1 MKRLVHNALAVSAL
15 AAGLSLVATP
25 AFADVFLDYT
35 VVETVVPGAD
45 PAVLDPVDKINGAYS
60 ERITFDGLGGFET
73 HAIADFTQYL
83 NTEGGNPISSQLNV
97 PPPAPGTCGG
107 LGQPVCPPPPTPNQY
122 GIYAIFTS
130 EGTVAGGPGIFT
142 FAGGTGSVRVFIDPL
157 LDTSKTL
164 GATGGSAP
172 IIANDA
178 DDLEI
183 LFANDLDS
191 GFGILV
197 AGIGGFFDL
206 VFRDPTLTAFGA
218 TYWTN
223 LPPPGTFRA
232 NIDGDF
238 DTFVPAGTL
247 TLTGDVSNVF
257 IPEPATLALLGSGL
271 FAAGVAARRRR
282 KAQQ

>member
-1 MKRLVHNALAVSAL
+1 MKRLVNNALAVSAL
-15 AAGLSLVATP
+15 AAGLSLVAAP
-25 AFADVFLDYT
+25 AQADVFLDFA
-35 VVETVVPGAD
+35 VVETVVPGANS
-45 PAVLDPVDKINGAYS
+45 AVLDPVDKINGAYS

-83 NTEGGNPISSQLNV
+83 RDEGGTPVSSQLNV
-97 PPPAPGTCGG
+97 PPDGPCGG
-107 LGQPVCPPPPTPNQY
+107 AGQPECPTLNQY

-130 EGTVAGGPGIFT
+130 DGTVSPMGPGF
-142 FAGGTGSVRVFIDPL
+142 FQFSGGNGSVRVFIDPN
-157 LDTSKTL
+157 LDTTKTL

-172 IIANDA
+172 IIAGNA
-178 DDLEI
+178 DDIEI
-183 LFANDLDS
+183 MFANDLDS
-191 GFGILV
+191 AFGILTP
-197 AGIGGFFDL
+197 IGGFFDL

-218 TYWTN
+218 TYWVN

-257 IPEPATLALLGSGL
+257 IPEPATLALLSSGL

-282 KAQQ
+282 KAQKQ